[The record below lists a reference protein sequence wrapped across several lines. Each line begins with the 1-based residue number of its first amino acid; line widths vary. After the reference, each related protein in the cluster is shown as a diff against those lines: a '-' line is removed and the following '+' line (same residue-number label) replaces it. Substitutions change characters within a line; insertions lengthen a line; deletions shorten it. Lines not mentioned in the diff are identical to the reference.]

1 MDGRA
6 LGYAEQGWQ
15 MAQELDGRSSQAYAL
30 VILGRVYTSLGRSHD
45 AATAYEE
52 ALMMYDALG
61 HVHKAAEARAGL
73 ACVTLN
79 EGGLAQAL
87 MHVEAIWT
95 VLGDLPYVGL
105 DEPFDIYLT
114 CYRVLHANHDARA
127 VSLLQTAQ
135 RRLREYV
142 DHITDAALR
151 QSFLHNVAT
160 HRALA
165 SAASGMTAVPSPVLT
180 DERVVLVHQDSL
192 HH

>member
-1 MDGRA
+1 
-6 LGYAEQGWQ
+6 
-15 MAQELDGRSSQAYAL
+15 
-30 VILGRVYTSLGRSHD
+30 
-45 AATAYEE
+45 
-52 ALMMYDALG
+52 
-61 HVHKAAEARAGL
+61 
-73 ACVTLN
+73 
-79 EGGLAQAL
+79 

-127 VSLLQTAQ
+127 VSILQTAQ